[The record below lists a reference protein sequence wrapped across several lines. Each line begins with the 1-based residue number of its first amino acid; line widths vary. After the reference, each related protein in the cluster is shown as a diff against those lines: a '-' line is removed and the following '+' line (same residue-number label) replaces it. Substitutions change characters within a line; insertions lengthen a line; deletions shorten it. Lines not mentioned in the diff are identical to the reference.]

1 MELEE
6 FPISENMEQCPC
18 CDYYSLAERGKCLV
32 CPVCFWE
39 DDCLDPENPD
49 WDAASDL
56 NDDMNLRQARSNFEK
71 YGAWKEEFSCVV
83 ISAKE
88 RRTLHISKRNV

>member
-1 MELEE
+1 MEFKE
-6 FPISENMEQCPC
+6 FLISENMKQCPC
-18 CDYYSLAERGKCLV
+18 CEHYSLAERGKCLV

-49 WDAASDL
+49 WDEASDL
-56 NDDMNLRQARSNFEK
+56 NDDMNLRQARINFEK
-71 YGAWKEEFSCVV
+71 FGAWKPEFSTVV

-88 RRTLHISKRNV
+88 RRLLNAGKRNV